1 MAGRFCSNLSQ
12 PDMPCNKPWQ
22 RQIAFRRRLA
32 MENIYADI
40 AARAD
45 GNICI
50 GVVVP
55 VQIPL

>member
-1 MAGRFCSNLSQ
+1 
-12 PDMPCNKPWQ
+12 
-22 RQIAFRRRLA
+22 